1 MRPLCIFLCPLT
13 VCRRKLKDQIATRRL
28 PTPAVKTS
36 GRRGLGTIH
45 EPRSQVT
52 KLQIA
57 VPLRNE
63 PTPPL
68 CPVRYLKWKERNV
81 SDVSFSKLGH
91 FWGSRIAN
99 KFTDPAFHLPT
110 AHFPHFFILS
120 YLYLF
125 FCLQILAFPSSQGV
139 KHLNLCWPTMGS
151 GCGTGSVLTDTS
163 L

>member
-45 EPRSQVT
+45 EPHSQVT

-63 PTPPL
+63 PKPPL

-81 SDVSFSKLGH
+81 SDVSFSKLSH

-99 KFTDPAFHLPT
+99 KFTNPAFHFPLPISLIFSFYLT
-110 AHFPHFFILS
+110 RIYFFAGRYLPSLPPKVLS
-120 YLYLF
+120 
-125 FCLQILAFPSSQGV
+125 
-139 KHLNLCWPTMGS
+139 T
-151 GCGTGSVLTDTS
+151 
-163 L
+163 